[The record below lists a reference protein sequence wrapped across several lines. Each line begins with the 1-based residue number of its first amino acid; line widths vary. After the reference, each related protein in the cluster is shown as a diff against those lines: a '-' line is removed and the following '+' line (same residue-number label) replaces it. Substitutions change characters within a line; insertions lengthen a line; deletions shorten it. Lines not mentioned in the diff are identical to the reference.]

1 MSLTCTTYQCG
12 ACRCF
17 VKKLSEIKYYT
28 VEDLERTK
36 QQITQLNETKNIKE
50 TRTSLQ
56 VAGGQGGEAYP
67 RIIIAG
73 GGTGGH
79 IFPAIAI
86 ANAIKRL
93 KPEAAILFVGASG
106 KMEMEKVPQAGYNIE
121 GLDIAG
127 FNRSSLI
134 KNIGLPYK
142 LIKSFFQVR
151 RIIKFFKPGAVVGVG
166 GYSSF
171 PVLRVAQA
179 QGIKTFIH
187 ESNSFAGKSNMLLG
201 KKATKVFVATDG
213 MEKFFPANK
222 IMVSGNPVRQSIS
235 QANVSPEEAKR
246 FFELDPHKKTVL
258 AIGGSLGAKSINEA
272 IAAGIDQFQKND
284 LQLIWQTGKPFA
296 EKGKE
301 AAAGKTN
308 VLVNDFITQMEYAYA
323 AADVVISRSGAMSVT
338 ELCVMK
344 KPVVFVPF
352 PFAAEDHQTVNAQQL
367 VNRNAALLI
376 KDNKALEQLI
386 PTVISLAKDEQQ
398 QQKLKIN
405 IGKLAILNADEIIA
419 SEILKAIG

>member
-1 MSLTCTTYQCG
+1 MEKYF
-12 ACRCF
+12 RKRKR
-17 VKKLSEIKYYT
+17 KKLKQYIK
-28 VEDLERTK
+28 ELD
-36 QQITQLNETKNIKE
+36 ETKNIKE
-50 TRTSLQ
+50 TTTPLRG
-56 VAGGQGGEAYP
+56 AGEQGGEAYP

-86 ANAIKRL
+86 ANAIKKL
-93 KPEAAILFVGASG
+93 EPEAAILFVGALG

-134 KNIGLPYK
+134 KNIGLPFK
-142 LIKSFFQVR
+142 LIKSFLQVR
-151 RIIKFFKPGAVVGVG
+151 RIIKLFKPGAVVGVG

-201 KKATKVFVATDG
+201 KNATKVFVATDG

-222 IMVSGNPVRQSIS
+222 IVVSGNPVRQSIS
-235 QANVSPEEAKR
+235 QANVSPEEAIR
-246 FFELDPHKKTVL
+246 FFELDLHKKTVL

-272 IAAGIDQFQKND
+272 IAAGIDLFQQYD

-301 AAAGKTN
+301 AAAGRTN
-308 VLVNDFITQMEYAYA
+308 VWVNEFITQMEYAYA

-338 ELCVMK
+338 ELCVMR

-367 VNRNAALLI
+367 LNKNAALMI
-376 KDNKALEQLI
+376 KDNEALEQLI
-386 PTVISLAKDEQQ
+386 TTVISLAKDEQQ
-398 QQKLKIN
+398 QQKLKMN
-405 IGKLAILNADEIIA
+405 IGKLAITNADEVIA